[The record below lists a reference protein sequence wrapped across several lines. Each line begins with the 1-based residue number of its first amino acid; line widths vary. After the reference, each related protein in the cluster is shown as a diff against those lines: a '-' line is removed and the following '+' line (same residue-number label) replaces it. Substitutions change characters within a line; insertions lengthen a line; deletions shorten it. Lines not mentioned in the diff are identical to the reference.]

1 MGYDFEMAP
10 LTDLLSCSI
19 IEKDSNG
26 DILWTWSYPRVAE
39 SQKVVVARKCN
50 LELEHNSPQVFVFAR
65 HKHSW
70 FYIHCSEVFDS
81 DKLPKVKQFALVL
94 FAKDFNPRKYEVLSR
109 VLSKMYCKTGK
120 PTEILQLYLSVF
132 TKGSCST
139 QENGTFVS
147 DDFNSHRF
155 IMNTNIREMIKT
167 FELETILIYTA
178 LLLKKRI
185 IVYHHSLEQLLKW
198 IGIFPELMKHR
209 KVTDNLFP
217 WVDLTDDELA
227 ELKGYSHYIA
237 GCRNVFISSRTE
249 LFDLLVNIPARE
261 ITVASHAKESL
272 TMTKT
277 HKEIALFMVQ
287 LSENQSYTEAQII
300 SEINDKTQDLLNQ
313 LKSLALVQGP
323 DGRKMVSAQTLKE
336 KNLPPAVENF
346 LINLAVA
353 ENLFLL

>member
-1 MGYDFEMAP
+1 MAP

-19 IEKDSNG
+19 IEKDCNG
-26 DILWTWSYPRVAE
+26 DVLWTWSYPAVTE
-39 SQKVVVARKCN
+39 SQKTVVTRKCN
-50 LELEHNSPQVFVFAR
+50 LKLEHNSPHVFVCAR
-65 HKHSW
+65 HGHDW

-94 FAKDFNPRKYEVLSR
+94 FAKDFNPQKYEVLSR

-147 DDFNSHRF
+147 DDFNTHRF
-155 IMNTNIREMIKT
+155 AANTNVRELIKT

-178 LLLKKRI
+178 LLLKRRI
-185 IVYHHSLEQLLKW
+185 VIYHHSLEQLLKW
-198 IGIFPELMKHR
+198 IKTFPTLMRHR

-217 WVDLTDDELA
+217 WVDLVNDEIT
-227 ELKGYSHYIA
+227 ELKRYSYYVA
-237 GCRNVFISSRTE
+237 GCSNSSISSRTD
-249 LFDLLVNIPARE
+249 LYDLLVNIPARE

-287 LSENQSYTEAQII
+287 LCENQNYTEAQII
-300 SEINDKTQDLLNQ
+300 SEISDKTQDLLNQ
-313 LKSLALVQGP
+313 LTLLATVQAP
-323 DGRKMVSAQTLKE
+323 DGKKMISVEIFKE
-336 KNLPPAVENF
+336 KNLAPAVESF

-353 ENLFLL
+353 ENLFML

>member
-1 MGYDFEMAP
+1 MAP

-19 IEKDSNG
+19 IEKDCNG
-26 DILWTWSYPRVAE
+26 DILWTWSYPAILE
-39 SQKVVVARKCN
+39 PQKKVVSRKCN
-50 LELEHNSPQVFVFAR
+50 LELEHNTPQVFVCAR
-65 HKHSW
+65 HKSDW

-94 FAKDFNPRKYEVLSR
+94 FAKDFNPQKYEVLSR

-147 DDFNSHRF
+147 DDFNGHRF
-155 IMNTNIREMIKT
+155 AYSTNVRELIKA

-185 IVYHHSLEQLLKW
+185 IIYHHSLEQLLKW
-198 IGIFPELMKHR
+198 IRTFPALMKHR
-209 KVTDNLFP
+209 KVTDSLFP
-217 WVDLTDDELA
+217 WVDLVDDELT
-227 ELKGYSHYIA
+227 ELKRHSHYVA
-237 GCRNVFISSRTE
+237 GCRNSSIASRPE
-249 LFDLLVNIPARE
+249 LYDLLINIPARE
-261 ITVASHAKESL
+261 ITLASHAKESL

-287 LSENQSYTEAQII
+287 LSENQSYTESQII
-300 SEINDKTQDLLNQ
+300 SEINDKTRDLLSQ
-313 LKSLALVQGP
+313 LTSLATVQVP
-323 DGRKMVSAQTLKE
+323 DGRMMIAAQTFKE
-336 KNLPPAVENF
+336 RNFPPAVENF

>member
-1 MGYDFEMAP
+1 MAP

-19 IEKDSNG
+19 IEKDCNG
-26 DILWTWSYPRVAE
+26 DVLWTWSYPAITE
-39 SQKVVVARKCN
+39 PQKTVVIRKCN
-50 LELEHNSPQVFVFAR
+50 LRSEHKSPHIFVCAR
-65 HKHSW
+65 HGYDW

-94 FAKDFNPRKYEVLSR
+94 FAKDFNPQKYEVLSR

-147 DDFNSHRF
+147 DDFNTHHFMAS
-155 IMNTNIREMIKT
+155 TNVRELIKT

-198 IGIFPELMKHR
+198 IRTFPALMKHR
-209 KVTDNLFP
+209 KITDNLFP
-217 WVDLTDDELA
+217 WIDLVNDEIT
-227 ELKGYSHYIA
+227 ELKRYSYYVA
-237 GCRNVFISSRTE
+237 GCSNSSISLRTD
-249 LFDLLVNIPARE
+249 LYDLLVNIPARE

-272 TMTKT
+272 VMTKT
-277 HKEIALFMVQ
+277 HKEIALFMIQ
-287 LSENQSYTEAQII
+287 LCENQNYTEAQII

-313 LKSLALVQGP
+313 LTSLATVYTP
-323 DGRKMVSAQTLKE
+323 DDKKMISVEIFKE
-336 KNLPPAVENF
+336 KNLAPAVENF
-346 LINLAVA
+346 LINLAIA
-353 ENLFLL
+353 ENLFML